1 VKIMTTTQLNNAD
14 ALFREIARLP
24 EGKQIEY
31 VRMMKAV
38 LLGASLAEQARNQPD
53 AAPAQ

>member
-1 VKIMTTTQLNNAD
+1 MTTMQLNNAD
-14 ALFREIARLP
+14 ALFREIAKLP

-38 LLGASLAEQARNQPD
+38 LLGASLAEQAWEQSTP
-53 AAPAQ
+53 APAQ

>member
-1 VKIMTTTQLNNAD
+1 MTTTQLNNAD

-38 LLGASLAEQARNQPD
+38 LLGASLAEQARKQPD